1 MLNDI
6 CECEITKEQC
16 VLPMTG
22 MSASELANALTQG
35 APSNGK
41 GHIVIQDISELKAE
55 YERLSQLSR
64 LTKKYMLISC
74 CREEGI
80 KTELFGT
87 SDEAEAAMSEAYH
100 AALSC
105 DDNNI
110 TGDSH
115 ALCGTEAHVHK
126 HSADNSTDVYAWKI
140 VEVYA

>member
-1 MLNDI
+1 MLNDK
-6 CECEITKEQC
+6 TEQ

-22 MSASELANALTQG
+22 MPASELTNALTQG

-41 GHIVIQDISELKAE
+41 GHVVIQDISELKAE

-87 SDEAEAAMSEAYH
+87 LDEAEAAMSEAYH

-105 DDNNI
+105 GNDDI

-115 ALCGTEAHVHK
+115 ALCGTEAYIHK
-126 HSADNSTDVYAWKI
+126 HSTDNSADVYAWKI
-140 VEVYA
+140 VEVHA